1 MMNRWR
7 FEEVEYINIAYKI
20 PYELAESYM
29 EDLYSKSATVYIF
42 K

>member
-7 FEEVEYINIAYKI
+7 IEEVEYINIGYLV

-29 EDLYSKSATVYIF
+29 EDIYAISVAVS
-42 K
+42 